1 MTGLVVS
8 EKTIAQ
14 LSKIA
19 DEKGTTPQQLAEQAI
34 RRFLRNEVRQI
45 LKRETD
51 AFRAMHI
58 ELLRKHRGQFVAIH
72 QGQVVDHDDDQL
84 ALFMRVD
91 ERYPDTPVLVKRV
104 LPEFEESYTFR
115 SPRIENEA

>member
-1 MTGLVVS
+1 MTGLAVS
-8 EKTIAQ
+8 ERTIAQ

-19 DEKGTTPQQLAEQAI
+19 GDKGTTPQQLAEQAI
-34 RRFLRNEVRQI
+34 RRFLRDEVRWA

-51 AFRAMHI
+51 AFRAMHT
-58 ELLRKHRGQFVAIH
+58 ELLGKHHGQFVAIY
-72 QGQVVDHDDDQL
+72 QGQVIDHDDDQL

-91 ERYPDTPVLVKRV
+91 ERYPDTPVLIKQV
-104 LPEFEESYTFR
+104 LPESEEVYTFR